1 MSRFMVTKEHRRFT
15 EFANSVRRD
24 RTIGLCYG
32 PAGVGKTLSG
42 QHYSGWDRAH
52 QMMNN
57 WHDGNIH
64 FRDEAAASIN
74 AALTRSRTVFY
85 TPQVQTSPRTV
96 HSEIDQTITRTH
108 LCIEQHF
115 IRTGKP
121 TDSSGRSVRKPEVE
135 LIVVDEAERLNASS
149 IEILRDRYD
158 RHNIGLI
165 LIGMT
170 GIEKQFSRYAQFYSR
185 VGFAHKYQPLGQEE
199 LEFVLQRQWKQ
210 LGLQLDPDDF
220 TDHQAI
226 TAIQRITRGNFR
238 LIDRLFK
245 QIKRVLKI
253 NELNTITEDVIEAA
267 RSTLVIGTPE

>member
-1 MSRFMVTKEHRRFT
+1 
-15 EFANSVRRD
+15 
-24 RTIGLCYG
+24 
-32 PAGVGKTLSG
+32 
-42 QHYSGWDRAH
+42 
-52 QMMNN
+52 MMNN
-57 WHDGNIH
+57 WHGGDIH
-64 FRDEAAASIN
+64 FRDDAAKPIN
-74 AALTRSRTVFY
+74 AALARSRTVFF
-85 TPQVQTSPRTV
+85 TPQVQTSPK
-96 HSEIDQTITRTH
+96 HLQSELDQTITRTH
-108 LCIEQHF
+108 LCVEEHF
-115 IRTGKP
+115 ISSGKP
-121 TDSSGRSVRKPEVE
+121 TDSNGRSIRKPETE

-158 RHNIGLI
+158 RHGIGLI

-185 VGFAHKYQPLGQEE
+185 VGFAHRYQPLGDEE
-199 LEFVLQRQWKQ
+199 LQSVLQRQWKR

-253 NELNTITEDVIEAA
+253 NELSTITEDVIEAA